1 MTSVPLRPEVLAPAG
16 DLECLR
22 TAVRAGA
29 DAVYFGLRSLNAR
42 ARAANFAVEDL
53 GDVMRELHLS
63 GVKGYVTLN
72 TLVFDHELEEVRAAL
87 LACARSGVDAIIVQ
101 DLGVAKLAAE
111 IAPELHVHASTQMT
125 CTDAASVR
133 FALGL
138 GIRRVV
144 LARELSA
151 AEIAGIY
158 AETGAELEVFVH
170 GALCVAYSGQCL
182 TSEAIGGRSAN
193 RGACAQA
200 CRLPYELVVDGQTQ
214 DLGDKAYLLSPQD
227 LHGVEQVPA
236 LASAGV
242 RSFKI
247 EGRLKGPAYVAATV
261 ALYRAAVDALQTHQT
276 AAPELQERAHQA
288 FARNVGPGFLAGVNH
303 QTLVEGRHCDH
314 VGIPAGVIKSV
325 RVDGRKMWIHL
336 APTCSLER
344 GDGLLVEGVR
354 ENKGELG
361 GRIWD
366 LNFAGPSS
374 EDLVVWLGPDVELH
388 DQIVGRRVYR
398 TSSPHTEKETLAAL
412 PRVRRVRIDCRVSG
426 KVGEPLR
433 VEAETADG
441 RAASVSSTNPL
452 QMAATRGLDE
462 PLLRD
467 KLGQLGESHYELGA
481 LRVDLSEPCF
491 VSPSELKSVRRALTD
506 ALDAA
511 ARIQHATREVSLP
524 APKWGALPE
533 TRAPE
538 LAILCRSER
547 QAMAA
552 LQAGAER
559 IYLDFLELT
568 GTGTAF
574 RSLRD
579 KGAAQLGVC
588 PPRVRKP
595 GEHKID
601 QYLRSLGADVE
612 LVRTLGRL
620 WEGSTTDAE
629 TGPQR
634 NCERV
639 GDFSLNITNRVSAA
653 EVLGRGLSRFTPSF
667 DLNEEQLL
675 ALLDTQL
682 APYAEVVLHHPMPLF
697 YMEHCVYA
705 KWLSKGADYT
715 DCGRPCERHTLALRD
730 RAGFELPVIADV
742 GCRNTVFHARPQSG
756 AYFVPTL
763 LTRGV
768 RHFRIE
774 LVRESPEQVA
784 ELVRGYKALLRGD
797 MAPTALVSQ
806 LRAEEG
812 YGVVRGSLRVLQS

>member
-1 MTSVPLRPEVLAPAG
+1 MSTAQRPEVLAPAG

-53 GDVMRELHLS
+53 SDVIHELHLA

-72 TLVFDHELEEVRAAL
+72 TLVFDHELAEVREAL
-87 LACARSGVDAIIVQ
+87 LACARAGVDAIIVQ
-101 DLGVAKLAAE
+101 DLAVAKLAAA
-111 IAPELHVHASTQMT
+111 IAPSLHVHASTQMT

-133 FALGL
+133 FAVSL

-151 AEIAGIY
+151 KEIASIH
-158 AETGAELEVFVH
+158 AATGTELEVFVH

-200 CRLPYELVVDGQTQ
+200 CRLPYELVVDGKTQ

-227 LHGVEQVPA
+227 LHGVDQVPA

-247 EGRLKGPAYVAATV
+247 EGRMKGPAYVAATV
-261 ALYRAAVDALQTHQT
+261 ALYRAAVDALNEHDL
-276 AAPELQERAHQA
+276 APPELAERAAQA
-288 FARNVGPGFLAGVNH
+288 FARNAGPGFLAGVNH
-303 QTLVEGRHCDH
+303 QTLVDGRHCDH
-314 VGIPAGVIKSV
+314 VGLPAGTVV
-325 RVDGRKMWIHL
+325 AVHDEGRKQWVQF

-344 GDGLLVEGVR
+344 GDGLLIEGVR

-366 LNFAGPSS
+366 IQFVGPGKP
-374 EDLVVWLGPDVELH
+374 DVVVWLGPDVE
-388 DQIVGRRVYR
+388 VGSDMAGRKVFR
-398 TSSPHTEKETLAAL
+398 TSSPRIEKETLAAL
-412 PRVRRVRIDCRVSG
+412 PRARRVGVSMHAHG
-426 KVGEPLR
+426 SLGAPL
-433 VEAETADG
+433 VVDAITADG
-441 RAASVSSTNPL
+441 RHATASSSVPMQTASNR
-452 QMAATRGLDE
+452 ALDTA
-462 PLLRD
+462 LLRE
-467 KLGQLGESHYELGA
+467 KLGQLGESNYELQA
-481 LRVDLSEPCF
+481 LTHTLPEASF
-491 VSPSELKSVRRALTD
+491 VSPAELKSLRRLLTA
-506 ALDAA
+506 ALDAQA
-511 ARIQHATREVSLP
+511 ASMHATHDVALP
-524 APKWGALPE
+524 SPRWGALSGTTPQ
-533 TRAPE
+533 
-538 LAILCRSER
+538 LSVLCRNAA
-547 QAMAA
+547 QAQAA
-552 LQAGAER
+552 LAAGAEC

-568 GTGTAF
+568 GTGTA
-574 RSLRD
+574 LRALRES
-579 KGAAQLGVC
+579 GAKNLGVC

-595 GEHKID
+595 GEEKID
-601 QYLRSLGADVE
+601 SYLSSLHADVE

-620 WEGSTTDAE
+620 HEPSAGSAV
-629 TGPQR
+629 
-634 NCERV
+634 RV
-639 GDFSLNITNRVSAA
+639 GDFSLNVTNRISAG
-653 EVLGRGLSRFTPSF
+653 EVLSRGVSRFTPSF
-667 DLNEEQLL
+667 DLNEDQLL
-675 ALLDTQL
+675 SLLDADT
-682 APYAEVVLHHPMPLF
+682 APHAEVVLHHPMPLF

-705 KWLSKGADYT
+705 KWLSKGVDYT
-715 DCGRPCERHTLALRD
+715 DCGRPCDTHSITLRD
-730 RAGFELPVIADV
+730 RAGFELPVVADV

-774 LVRESPEQVA
+774 LVRESAEQVA
-784 ELVRGYKALLRGD
+784 ELVHGYKALLRGD
-797 MAPTALVSQ
+797 LKPTALVAQ

-812 YGVVRGSLRVLQS
+812 YGVVRGSLRVLQ